1 MRFERFH
8 AATLAVYPLL
18 LIVLAMITPH
28 PLYLAALLAVTYY
41 ALRAGGG
48 AKTLFKMMRYT
59 WPFLLVILLLNI
71 LVSKNGATVLYDGPR
86 IPVFGAL
93 RITLEAVL
101 FGLIMA
107 LRLFIVLAAC
117 NLYIAWLSPDRALGL
132 MAKWAGRS
140 AVVAMLTARLIPYLS
155 EQAKSVGEVMQ
166 TRGVRFQE
174 GSTRERLHKHS
185 RMLNVLLISSLEG
198 SWQVAE
204 AMEARGFGS
213 RRRSSYTRE
222 RWGRRD
228 ALTWAVML
236 AAFVVLLLLTGIGA
250 AAYGFYPHLT
260 PLLAEGSLTWG
271 GAIVLAALLAIP
283 PLLIQ
288 RRPN

>member
-1 MRFERFH
+1 MRLERFH

-28 PLYLAALLAVTYY
+28 PLYLAALLAVTLY

-48 AKTLFKMMRYT
+48 AKSMLRMMRFT
-59 WPFLLVILLLNI
+59 WPFLLIILILNVLI
-71 LVSKNGATVLYDGPR
+71 SKNGATVLYDGPR
-86 IPVFGAL
+86 LPLFGTL

-117 NLYIAWLSPDRALGL
+117 NLYIVWLSPDRALGL

-174 GSTRERLHKHS
+174 GSTRERLQKHS

-213 RRRSSYTRE
+213 RHRSSYSRE
-222 RWGRRD
+222 RFGGSDW
-228 ALTWAVML
+228 LTWAVML
-236 AAFVVLLLLTGIGA
+236 AALAVLLLLADLGA
-250 AAYGFYPHLT
+250 AAYEFYPRLT

-271 GAIVLAALLAIP
+271 GALLLGALLATV

-288 RRPN
+288 RRSN